1 MRAKGIIL
9 WLIFA
14 VALCSCADRQQ
25 PASDSEPRS
34 EPIILSELFASLA
47 PEGWVIYDQ
56 VDQFTAENLYERING
71 RAELYLSYDV
81 VSLTTAT
88 FEDKT
93 DIGRFIELSVYDMGN
108 STNAFGIFSVERFQ
122 GDPSLDLGRISYS
135 SESNIY
141 VWKGKYYIT
150 VVVSESTEEF
160 EQISLDLA
168 SKVAAALI
176 DSGEPVWGLSAL
188 PQDNLISDSVQYF
201 RIDAMGLD
209 FMQNT
214 YMAEYLKGETSF
226 KAFISQQPSTEFA
239 HDLVERYAEYCQDYG
254 QGFKRTIKNG
264 AEFVLCDMGATFDVI
279 FRKGR
284 IVSGVISINHQVSA
298 LEIAYD
304 FWIQLPPE

>member
-1 MRAKGIIL
+1 MW
-9 WLIFA
+9 WLILV

-25 PASDSEPRS
+25 TTSDSEPRS
-34 EPIILSELFASLA
+34 EPINLSELFASLA

-56 VDQFTAENLYERING
+56 VAQFTADNLYERING

-93 DIGRFIELSVYDMGN
+93 DIGRFVELSVYDMGN

-122 GDPSLDLGRISYS
+122 GDPPLDLGRISYR
-135 SESNIY
+135 SESNVY

-168 SKVAAALI
+168 SKVTAALI

-201 RIDAMGLD
+201 RVDAMGLD

-214 YMAEYLKGETSF
+214 YMAEYLSGETSF
-226 KAFISQQPSTEFA
+226 KAFISQQASTEFA
-239 HDLVERYAEYCQDYG
+239 HDLVERYTEYSQEYG
-254 QGFKRTIKNG
+254 LGFKRMIKNG
-264 AEFVLCDMGATFDVI
+264 AEFVLCDMGGTFDVI
-279 FRKGR
+279 FQKGKS
-284 IVSGVISINHQVSA
+284 VSGVISVNNRIRA
-298 LEIAYD
+298 IEIAYD
-304 FWIQLPPE
+304 LWIQLRMEGH